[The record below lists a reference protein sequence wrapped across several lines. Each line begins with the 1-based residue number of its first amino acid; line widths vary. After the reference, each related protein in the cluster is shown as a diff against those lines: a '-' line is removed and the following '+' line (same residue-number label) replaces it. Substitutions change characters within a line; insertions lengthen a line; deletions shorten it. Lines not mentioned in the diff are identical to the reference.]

1 VSYGAPTAVPVGSI
15 FPSRAALQASGSHRD
30 REGGI
35 IGRVDQLG
43 AESVVI
49 NRPGNGYGDDRDY
62 GDLVFY
68 TGHGGRD
75 RASGRQID
83 DQHFTHRNKTLARNT
98 ETGQPVRVHRQVPE
112 GFRYDGLYAVESA
125 CRCPG
130 RDGYAVCRFRLRR
143 IDDVESATSTSS
155 VWSTPP
161 RTVTSSVTRLLR
173 DGDVPQQVKAW
184 HDYTRQIC
192 GTRLTTAVGAYAEG
206 AHILPLGGGYNG
218 PDLTSNVLCLCPNCH
233 IQLDHGGLFVT
244 DELDVVDAAGSS
256 RGPLRTHPDHHIDIT
271 VVRAHRSLF
280 EFATP
285 GSNPPGP

>member
-1 VSYGAPTAVPVGSI
+1 MSYGALTAVPVGSV
-15 FPSRAALQASGSHRD
+15 FPSRAALQASGFHRD

-49 NRPGNGYGDDRDY
+49 NRPGNGYGDDLDH
-62 GDLVFY
+62 GALVIY
-68 TGHGGRD
+68 PGHGGPD

-83 DQHFTHRNKTLARNT
+83 DQHFTHRNKTLARNS
-98 ETGQPVRVHRQVPE
+98 ETGQPVRVHRQIPE

-125 CRCPG
+125 WRSLG

-143 IDDVESATSTSS
+143 IDDAERSSPTSS
-155 VWSTPP
+155 
-161 RTVTSSVTRLLR
+161 
-173 DGDVPQQVKAW
+173 
-184 HDYTRQIC
+184 
-192 GTRLTTAVGAYAEG
+192 VGAYAEG

-218 PDLTSNVLCLCPNCH
+218 PDLTRNVLCLCPNCH

-244 DELDVVDAAGSS
+244 DELDAVDATGSS
-256 RGPLRTHPDHHIDIT
+256 RGSLRTHPDHHIDIAA
-271 VVRAHRSLF
+271 VRAQRSLF
-280 EFATP
+280 DFTTP